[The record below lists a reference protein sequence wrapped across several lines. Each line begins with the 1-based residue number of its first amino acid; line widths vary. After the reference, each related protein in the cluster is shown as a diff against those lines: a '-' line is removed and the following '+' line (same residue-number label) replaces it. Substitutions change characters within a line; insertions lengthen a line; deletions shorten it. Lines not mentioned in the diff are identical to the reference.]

1 MSSSAQRASGEWFHT
16 INHEYMA
23 NLPKSM
29 SRKSLAP
36 YTARIPH
43 FSVGRRR
50 HGRGRRSGRSVFPNI
65 QSGVRGV
72 NLPRG
77 IDMISKVRRRTK
89 TYFSGFLLRCTHV
102 HIEDRG
108 NGGRPCR
115 AQKSKDNIPLTCSP
129 CHALAPFD
137 CIVDCSSGSST
148 CLIEETAWL

>member
-16 INHEYMA
+16 VNHEYMA

-77 IDMISKVRRRTK
+77 LDMISKCVLYVEILMVPRPHCQIEFEEGRRRI
-89 TYFSGFLLRCTHV
+89 FLDSCCVVLTFILKIVATAVGLVV
-102 HIEDRG
+102 HK
-108 NGGRPCR
+108 N
-115 AQKSKDNIPLTCSP
+115 QKITFL
-129 CHALAPFD
+129 
-137 CIVDCSSGSST
+137 
-148 CLIEETAWL
+148 